1 LYSYF
6 FYTGKSLREQQIIQA
21 LAAGH
26 PQTADEEQAM
36 DIAVVGCG
44 DRCIRLMEV
53 IQQHE
58 FREVKP
64 RIIGVADINP
74 SAPGLIIAREHGIF
88 TTTDYRELLNLKNLN
103 LIIVLT
109 RNEDVFRDI
118 LKRKP
123 IGVRAISS
131 NTVEL
136 FWEISTISLSHKK
149 INQEL
154 QETLAKYKMIMDE
167 LIQEDVMII
176 NYNYKIADIN
186 KNLLD
191 KLGLK
196 RADVIGHHCYEITH
210 RNNVPCSGEHHPCPL
225 VKALDTGKPAQTTHI
240 HLDKNNRQRHYAIST
255 YPMIA
260 DGDIIGAIEIS
271 RDITKDINVQ
281 KMMMQQE
288 KLASIGRLSAGVAHE
303 INNPLTTIL
312 TSAML
317 IQEDL
322 AKDDPA
328 YEELQIVVNE
338 ALRCRKIVTSLLDFA
353 RQNQP
358 QKKMQ
363 DLNQIVNQSVLLTQ
377 KQAAF
382 KDITVQS
389 KLAPAIPE
397 QFLDKGQ
404 IQQALINLI
413 LNAIESTNADGS
425 ITVTTTHEKEK
436 RVTRIDIQDT
446 GAGMDQEQVGKIF
459 EPFFTT
465 KTSGTGLGLSITHGI
480 IEQHDG
486 TISVDSRKGE
496 GTCFTI
502 RLPINNDL
510 PPTHKDS

>member
-1 LYSYF
+1 
-6 FYTGKSLREQQIIQA
+6 
-21 LAAGH
+21 
-26 PQTADEEQAM
+26 M
-36 DIAVVGCG
+36 NIAVVGCG
-44 DRCIRLMEV
+44 GRCVRLMEV
-53 IQQHE
+53 IQQHR

-74 SAPGLIIAREHGIF
+74 SARGFIAAKQQGIF
-88 TTTDYRELLNLKNLN
+88 TTTNYRDLLDLKDLN

-109 RNEDVFRDI
+109 RNEEVFHDI
-118 LKRKP
+118 LKRKA
-123 IGVRAISS
+123 IDVRAISS

-149 INQEL
+149 IDQEL

-186 KNLLD
+186 KSLLD

-196 RADVIGHHCYEITH
+196 RADVIGHPCYEITH
-210 RNNVPCSGEHHPCPL
+210 RNNVPCSGDRHPCPL
-225 VKALDTGKPAQTTHI
+225 IKSMETGKPAQATHI
-240 HLDKNNRQRHYAIST
+240 HLDKNNRKRHYAIST

-260 DGDIIGAIEIS
+260 DGDVIGAIEIS

-281 KMMMQQE
+281 KVMMQQE
-288 KLASIGRLSAGVAHE
+288 KLASIGRLSAGAAHE

-322 AKDDPA
+322 AKEDPA

-353 RQNQP
+353 RQSKP
-358 QKKMQ
+358 QKRML
-363 DLNQIVNQSVLLTQ
+363 DLNEIVTQSVLLTQ

-382 KDITVQS
+382 KDIRVEF

-397 QFLDKGQ
+397 QLIDKGQ

-413 LNAIESTNADGS
+413 LNAIEATEPGGT
-425 ITVTTTHEKEK
+425 ITVTTIHEKDQ
-436 RVTRIDIQDT
+436 RVSRIDIQDT
-446 GAGMDQEQVGKIF
+446 GTGVDQEQLSKIF
-459 EPFFTT
+459 EPFYTT
-465 KTSGTGLGLSITHGI
+465 KESGTGLGLSITHGI

-486 TISVDSRKGE
+486 SISVISKEGE

-502 RLPINNDL
+502 RLPLGSEPSSIQ
-510 PPTHKDS
+510 KDA